1 MAIGSGH
8 QEGTSSP
15 HLKEKKLF
23 ASKGVLC
30 LPSLTQVRA
39 LGSQKPQLPVV
50 SHYLGTQVLCAL
62 NMLLP
67 SSSICWEDQFHED

>member
-1 MAIGSGH
+1 MAVGSGH
-8 QEGTSSP
+8 QEWTSSP

-39 LGSQKPQLPVV
+39 LGSQKLPLPVV
-50 SHYLGTQVLCAL
+50 SHYLGTQVPCSL

-67 SSSICWEDQFHED
+67 SSSICWEEQFHED